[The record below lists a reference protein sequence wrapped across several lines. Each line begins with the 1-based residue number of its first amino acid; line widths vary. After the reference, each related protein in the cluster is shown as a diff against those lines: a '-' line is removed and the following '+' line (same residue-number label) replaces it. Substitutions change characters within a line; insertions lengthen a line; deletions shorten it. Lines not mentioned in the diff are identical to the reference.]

1 MFRLTLILSTSVLLL
16 SACAVWPV
24 QGRGGQAEDY
34 EYKTTYLT
42 NLRLINIERLDC
54 FHREIQYLS
63 SGPASK
69 IYPAKFDVLSKT
81 WNRAR
86 RAHAGHLTL
95 EASIDLNDVSSKYI
109 ELISLINAEIPDP
122 KNNQIVPIKT
132 SYPVEHSTAV
142 EGACS

>member
-1 MFRLTLILSTSVLLL
+1 MFRLTLILTTSVLLL

-24 QGRGGQAEDY
+24 QGSGGQAEDFQ
-34 EYKTTYLT
+34 YKTTYLT

-54 FHREIQYLS
+54 FHREIQFLS
-63 SGPASK
+63 SGSA
-69 IYPAKFDVLSKT
+69 IQMFPAKFDVLNKS

-95 EASIDLNDVSSKYI
+95 EASIDLNDVSDKYMD
-109 ELISLINAEIPDP
+109 LISSINAKKPQQDENEPTA
-122 KNNQIVPIKT
+122 IKI
-132 SYPVEHSTAV
+132 SNSINHSTAL

>member
-24 QGRGGQAEDY
+24 QGRGGQAEDF

-42 NLRLINIERLDC
+42 NLRLRNIERLDC
-54 FHREIQYLS
+54 FHREIQFLS
-63 SGPASK
+63 SGPA
-69 IYPAKFDVLSKT
+69 IQVFPAKFNVLNKS
-81 WNRAR
+81 WNRAK

-95 EASIDLNDVSSKYI
+95 EASIDLNDVSDKYMD
-109 ELISLINAEIPDP
+109 LISSINATKPLP
-122 KNNQIVPIKT
+122 NVNQPTAIKISNST
-132 SYPVEHSTAV
+132 NHSTAL